1 MNIIFCKIKTV
12 GRALFVY
19 VAVVLLFAGC
29 QGTAQKESATVDRP
43 QKKMD
48 PPKTTVVQFMQ
59 PEYTLSV
66 PAELVPY
73 EQVAIHAKVSGFV
86 KQLYVDRGSR
96 VRKGQLL
103 AVLEAPEMDQR
114 SRSDRSAQQKM
125 QSDYHYLK
133 QAYTRLLDAA
143 KTEGAVAALELDHAK
158 SRMESAAAA
167 YEASKAEAGGTAQ
180 LQGYLR
186 ITAPFDG
193 VIVQKDVSV
202 GALVGAGGSQPLF
215 LMAERNRLRLK
226 VALPER
232 HAASVRQGM
241 RATFT
246 VMSQPGKEFSAV
258 LARTSGVLNQTDRSL
273 ALEFDVANGAAEL
286 QGGDYAQVN
295 LQLQRK
301 SPTFWVPTK
310 SVLTTQAGIFVLTM
324 TNAEIKRVAVQEG
337 IRLDSL
343 MEVFGDLKEKDVVV
357 VKPTEEM

>member
-1 MNIIFCKIKTV
+1 MNIIFWKSKNV
-12 GRALFVY
+12 GD
-19 VAVVLLFAGC
+19 VLLAHVVVILMFASC
-29 QGTAQKESATVDRP
+29 QEMAQQDHVTADRS
-43 QKKMD
+43 QKKIE
-48 PPKTTVVQFMQ
+48 PPKTAEIRLMQ

-125 QSDYHYLK
+125 QSDYQYLK

-143 KTEGAVAALELDHAK
+143 KTEGAVAALELDQAK
-158 SRMESAAAA
+158 SRMESAASA

-186 ITAPFDG
+186 IIAPFDG

-202 GALVGAGGSQPLF
+202 GALVGAGGAQPLF
-215 LMAERNRLRLK
+215 LMAESNRLRLK
-226 VALPER
+226 VALPEK
-232 HAASVRQGM
+232 HAASVRPGM

-246 VMSQPGKEFSAV
+246 VMSQPGKTFSAV
-258 LARTSGVLNQTDRSL
+258 LARTSGVLNQADRSL

-324 TNAEIKRVAVQEG
+324 SKAEIQRVAVQEG
-337 IRLDSL
+337 IRLHSL
-343 MEVFGDLKEKDVVV
+343 MEVFGDLKEKDLIV